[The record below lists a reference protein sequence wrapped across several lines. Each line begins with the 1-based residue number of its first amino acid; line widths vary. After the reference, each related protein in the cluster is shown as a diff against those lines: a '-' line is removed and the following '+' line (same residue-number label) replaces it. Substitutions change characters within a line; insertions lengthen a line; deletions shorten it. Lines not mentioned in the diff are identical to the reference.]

1 MRKDKASQ
9 KQDKAD
15 RKKYP
20 FIDYIAKPIIFAM
33 LAMIVVIP
41 LGAGMLNE
49 TVDIVHDLQ
58 TTMTQNLSDMNPVDK
73 FDKTKSPKE
82 LGPAMY
88 IGTLSS
94 KALGSDCKVYN
105 GINRVSLRGGA
116 AMSTEDGVPGS
127 GKRTCVFGYA
137 NGCFANLN
145 KVKIGDTI
153 TFSAYWGD
161 FVYRVV
167 DVVVKN
173 DVPVADS
180 EYLVLCTDNSSEP
193 FSCNNGKALYVVA
206 KPVVDS
212 EEAQNE

>member
-9 KQDKAD
+9 KHDKAD

-33 LAMIVVIP
+33 LAMIAVIP
-41 LGAGMLNE
+41 IGAGMLSE

-58 TTMTQNLSDMNPVDK
+58 ITMTRNLSDMEPVDK

-116 AMSTEDGVPGS
+116 AMSTEDSVPGS
-127 GKRTCVFGYA
+127 SGRTCLFGYA

-145 KVKIGDTI
+145 KVKIGEII

-161 FVYRVV
+161 FAYQVV
-167 DVVVKN
+167 DIAVKK
-173 DVPVADS
+173 DIPVADS
-180 EYLVLCTDNSSEP
+180 ECLVLCTDSSSEP
-193 FSCNNGKALYVVA
+193 FSCDNGKALYVVA
-206 KPVVDS
+206 KPVTDS